1 MKVDTYFYADEAELL
16 QSITD
21 SGYTAGDEGLESTGT
36 LIALDGNTDDNLDY
50 SYWNTIV
57 TNYPVT
63 YDEEGQPDWTPE
75 YSTECYINSVRKG
88 NSKLPSNKKLGGND
102 RKYFNNFIN
111 KFAGEGEIV

>member
-1 MKVDTYFYADEAELL
+1 MKVDTYVYTDEAELL

-21 SGYTAGDEGLESTGT
+21 SGYTAGDDGLESTGT

-57 TNYPVT
+57 TNYPDTGVGWVA
-63 YDEEGQPDWTPE
+63 ES
-75 YSTECYINSVRKG
+75 STECYINSVRKG
-88 NSKLPSNKKLGGND
+88 NSKLPSNKKVGGND

-111 KFAGEGEIV
+111 RFFGEPVTE